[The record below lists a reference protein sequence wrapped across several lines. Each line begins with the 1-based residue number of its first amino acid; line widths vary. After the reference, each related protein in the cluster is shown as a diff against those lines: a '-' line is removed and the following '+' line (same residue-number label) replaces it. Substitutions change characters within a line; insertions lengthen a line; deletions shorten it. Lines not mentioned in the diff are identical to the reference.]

1 MSPAIM
7 VVDDSP
13 SVRRLMGFS
22 LSEAN
27 YRVVEA
33 SNGEEALAMFDQ
45 ENVSMVITDLN
56 MPKMDGLQLIRELRG
71 GRASRFMPI
80 VLLTGESEDEHR
92 QRGKEAGASAWL
104 NKPFKPQQ
112 LLQMVR
118 MVMPTNA
125 ASV

>member
-13 SVRRLMGFS
+13 SVRQLMGFS
-22 LSEAN
+22 LSAAN

-33 SNGEEALAMFDQ
+33 ANGEEALEKFDQ

-80 VLLTGESEDEHR
+80 VLLTSESEQENR
-92 QRGKEAGASAWL
+92 QRSKEAGASAWL

-118 MVMPTNA
+118 MVMPN
-125 ASV
+125 

>member
-13 SVRRLMGFS
+13 AIRKMMGFS

-33 SNGEEALAMFDQ
+33 SNGEEALAMFDR

-71 GRASRFMPI
+71 GRASRFLPI
-80 VLLTGESEDEHR
+80 VLLTGESEQESR
-92 QRGKEAGASAWL
+92 QRGKDAGASAWL

-118 MVMPTNA
+118 LVMPN
-125 ASV
+125 

>member
-1 MSPAIM
+1 MSQAIM

-22 LSEAN
+22 LTSAN

-33 SNGEEALAMFDQ
+33 ANGHEALELFEREDI
-45 ENVSMVITDLN
+45 SMVITDLN
-56 MPKMDGLQLIRELRG
+56 MPKMNGLQLIKELRG

-80 VLLTGESEDEHR
+80 VLLTSESEQENR
-92 QRGKEAGASAWL
+92 QQSKEVGASAWL
-104 NKPFKPQQ
+104 NKPFKPNQ

-118 MVMPTNA
+118 MVLPN
-125 ASV
+125 